1 VVDGWRLSTEPIP
14 NLYGES
20 ARVAAE
26 NLNRI
31 KDLPEVAAERG
42 PSIDAGGRRW
52 VSRASGGA

>member
-1 VVDGWRLSTEPIP
+1 MGDGWRLSTEPIP

-31 KDLPEVAAERG
+31 KDLPGISAERG
-42 PSIDAGGRRW
+42 PSIDASGRRR
-52 VSRASGGA
+52 VSRV